1 MKTFIQV
8 KDAELSYGSKKVLD
22 RLNLEIREGE
32 VLAIIGPNGAGK
44 STLIDVILGLKKLDR
59 GTVVRSLDDL
69 KGAIGVQ
76 FQTPTFFPGLGA
88 YDNVKLFAAVN
99 GKAASREEIEEV
111 LEQCHLQ
118 DAARTDAYRLSGGQ
132 QKRLAI
138 AIALIHRPRLLI
150 LDEPT
155 AALDPSARSEIK
167 SMIASLAESGMSV
180 VFTSH
185 DMSEV
190 KRLADR
196 IAFIMNGRVRAEGT
210 LDELLASHGTDDLDE
225 LYALMLEKGRVR
237 V

>member
-99 GKAASREEIEEV
+99 GKVASRAEIEEV
-111 LEQCHLQ
+111 LAQCHLQ
-118 DAARTDAYRLSGGQ
+118 DAVLTDAYRLSGGQ

-167 SMIASLAESGMSV
+167 SMIASLAESGISV

-196 IAFIMNGRVRAEGT
+196 IIFIMNGRVRAEGT